1 MNNEK
6 TGIRADFNMITIL
19 TIPIAI
25 AINYVGSTLA
35 GSGSRRSWRRRHDRC
50 CLPIYLDTIG
60 TFLIALI
67 AGPWVGGLTGA
78 LSNIMVSLTHP
89 VAMPY
94 AIVSC
99 IFGVTAG
106 FMARKGMFI
115 NIKRFILS
123 GALVVMMG
131 VLGTIFVVLTF
142 FGGFDGSTNSMIVAA
157 MRTMGVPFWLALV
170 IGNFISEIPDKFIAL
185 LVPYLV
191 IKGMSDRYLY
201 KFSNGHVFIEARKK
215 AKEEKKK
222 AD

>member
-6 TGIRADFNMITIL
+6 TGIKADFNMITIL

-35 GSGSRRSWRRRHDRC
+35 GTLH
-50 CLPIYLDTIG
+50 LPIYLDSIG

-89 VAMPY
+89 IAMPY

-106 FMARKGMFI
+106 FMARKGMFT
-115 NIKRFILS
+115 NIKKFIIS

-215 AKEEKKK
+215 AKEKK
-222 AD
+222 AEKEKAE